1 MKFLSSIPLVALALV
16 QTVVL
21 AQGDIVA
28 PGGVDAAK
36 NLKEYRKCKAM
47 AADGVVR
54 SLRFYWS
61 SYPGC

>member
-1 MKFLSSIPLVALALV
+1 MKFLSSISLVALALV
-16 QTVVL
+16 QTLVL
-21 AQGDIVA
+21 AQDDIVA

-36 NLKEYRKCKAM
+36 NLKEYDECKAM

-61 SYPGC
+61 SYTGC